1 MGEKVFKKIQL
12 VGCSPVS
19 YEKAIAAALAK
30 AEESLH
36 GMSWFEVVEFR
47 GAINDGKV
55 IEYQATVEVG
65 FKVD

>member
-1 MGEKVFKKIQL
+1 MSEKVFKKIQL
-12 VGCSPVS
+12 VGCSPTS
-19 YEKAIAAALAK
+19 YEKAIAAAIGK

-36 GMSWFEVVEFR
+36 GMSWFEVIEFR
-47 GAINDGKV
+47 GAINKGKV